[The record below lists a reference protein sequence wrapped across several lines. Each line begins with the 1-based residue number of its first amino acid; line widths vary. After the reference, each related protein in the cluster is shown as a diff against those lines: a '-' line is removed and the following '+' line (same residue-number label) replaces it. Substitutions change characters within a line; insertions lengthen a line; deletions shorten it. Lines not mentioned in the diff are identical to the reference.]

1 MVWLMAHLAASVIV
15 PTYGGLRR
23 LPALLDALTEQDMS
37 EPWEVVISLDGIVDE
52 SKALVEQYRSRLNL
66 VVVESTTSTG
76 VSAALNRGFAAASGE
91 VLIRCDDDLTPRP
104 SMVRRHVELHRQRPR
119 TTVNAAYRDIA
130 VPTPFGRVYGSRAAA
145 ARRQQWYARPVPDR
159 WIDCAGHLSVD
170 RATWELAAP
179 GFDESIPY
187 GEDSE
192 MAYRL
197 VKRGVEVH
205 LAPELE
211 IEHRGAPRLAA
222 NRVPRAFNAGAGS
235 RVFALRHPEA
245 VPAEPPLRPSSFRA
259 AVWSWSIRVV
269 SRALRTPRPF
279 ALIGRAL
286 DVCLPVLPAAV
297 GYRLVAWAV
306 ECAGASGRQHG
317 PDDLF
322 SLTGQ
327 KSRELQAETADGRF
341 APPG

>member
-1 MVWLMAHLAASVIV
+1 MSPKEAARAEPRIVSLMARVVASVIV

-37 EPWEVVISLDGIVDE
+37 EPWEVVISIDGIVDE
-52 SKALVEQYRSRLNL
+52 TKALVEQYRGRLDL
-66 VVVESTTSTG
+66 VVVESATSTG

-91 VLIRCDDDLTPRP
+91 VLIRCDDDLTPRR
-104 SMVRRHVELHRQRPR
+104 SMVRRHVELHREHPR
-119 TTVNAAYRDIA
+119 TIVSAVCRDVA

-145 ARRQQWYARPVPDR
+145 ARRQQWYGRPVPDR

-235 RVFALRHPEA
+235 RVFALGHPEA
-245 VPAEPPLRPSSFRA
+245 VPAEPPPCPSSFRA
-259 AVWSWSIRVV
+259 AVWSWSIIWRAVPSGPRARSSGSGGRSMSASPSCRMRSVTASWLGRWSARV
-269 SRALRTPRPF
+269 RPVGST
-279 ALIGRAL
+279 GRMI
-286 DVCLPVLPAAV
+286 
-297 GYRLVAWAV
+297 
-306 ECAGASGRQHG
+306 
-317 PDDLF
+317 F
-322 SLTGQ
+322 S
-327 KSRELQAETADGRF
+327 A
-341 APPG
+341 